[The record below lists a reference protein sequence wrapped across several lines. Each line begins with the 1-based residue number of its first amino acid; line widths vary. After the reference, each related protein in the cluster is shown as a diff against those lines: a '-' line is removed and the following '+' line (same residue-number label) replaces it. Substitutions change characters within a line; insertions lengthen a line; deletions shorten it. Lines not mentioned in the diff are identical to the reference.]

1 MKKETHLEFLTNRKN
16 KYSIRKFSVGAASIM
31 VGSLI
36 FLSPQVGAEENDAEE
51 ASVEESAEEAAAEQ
65 TEEPAAE
72 ESTEEASVEENAE
85 ETAAE
90 QTEEPAAEESTEEES
105 VEAAQQADTTP
116 PEILDV
122 KVYEEMSDSGV
133 DGEIPLITVEV
144 TASDES
150 EVPEVAA
157 IFQEVGNPGNR
168 QSTSLPTVEVN
179 ENGDYVVTASIVT
192 EGEGTTYEL
201 IELKVADIHGNVTE
215 TTEYNQEVTTGED
228 TEEPP
233 EEEPPEEEPDDGDRP
248 GDGDESDGG
257 QDDDGQE
264 DDSSEDGQDGDDS
277 GDGQDD
283 DNADE
288 GQDDGSDEEEPEP
301 GDEPETIDEAY
312 KSFRMS
318 GYAGEQPDVFGYTA
332 ENGTITVVL
341 PNGEEYVFE
350 ADENGNVDEVFPVAL
365 EDNTE
370 ITVILADSEG
380 NSVEETLLYS
390 SSPDPEEDEDQ
401 PEDGDDSDDGQ
412 EDDDSEDG
420 QDGDASDDGQEDD
433 GSEDEI
439 ER

>member
-72 ESTEEASVEENAE
+72 ERTEEASVEENSEETAAEQTEEPAAEERTEEESVDENAEETAAEQTEEPAAEESTEEASVEEGAE
-85 ETAAE
+85 EAAAE

-233 EEEPPEEEPDDGDRP
+233 EEE
-248 GDGDESDGG
+248 
-257 QDDDGQE
+257 
-264 DDSSEDGQDGDDS
+264 
-277 GDGQDD
+277 
-283 DNADE
+283 
-288 GQDDGSDEEEPEP
+288 
-301 GDEPETIDEAY
+301 
-312 KSFRMS
+312 
-318 GYAGEQPDVFGYTA
+318 
-332 ENGTITVVL
+332 
-341 PNGEEYVFE
+341 
-350 ADENGNVDEVFPVAL
+350 
-365 EDNTE
+365 
-370 ITVILADSEG
+370 
-380 NSVEETLLYS
+380 
-390 SSPDPEEDEDQ
+390 
-401 PEDGDDSDDGQ
+401 
-412 EDDDSEDG
+412 
-420 QDGDASDDGQEDD
+420 
-433 GSEDEI
+433 
-439 ER
+439 